1 MFAVGHQLART
12 IFAMF
17 FPLVKVIRGRCV
29 RMYIRSAASEKKD
42 QARCAG
48 KEQLWIS
55 ENRQI
60 TPSFTGHWTG

>member
-1 MFAVGHQLART
+1 MFVVGHQLART

-48 KEQLWIS
+48 KEQL
-55 ENRQI
+55 
-60 TPSFTGHWTG
+60 